1 MLLNSEFNSPVSP
14 VTPVTSTRG
23 YEIMLQ
29 ADDDEPFSV
38 NGPHVYTQ
46 PTLYRWSDIRDG
58 VWDGRRVFDKSDV
71 FPNMTQG
78 QGPLIVKGGTHLTG
92 TTLLPNAI
100 LKVI

>member
-1 MLLNSEFNSPVSP
+1 MILTL
-14 VTPVTSTRG
+14 T
-23 YEIMLQ
+23 MMQ
-29 ADDDEPFSV
+29 ADQEEPFTD

-46 PTLYRWSDIRDG
+46 PTLYRWGDILAG

-71 FPNMTQG
+71 FSNNTER

-100 LKVI
+100 LKVGIWFIYFCLL